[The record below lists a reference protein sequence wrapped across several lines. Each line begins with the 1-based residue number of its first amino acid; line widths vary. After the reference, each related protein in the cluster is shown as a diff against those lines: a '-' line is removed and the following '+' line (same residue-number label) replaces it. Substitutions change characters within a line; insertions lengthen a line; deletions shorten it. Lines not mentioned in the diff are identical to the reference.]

1 MGEYNRGGLEC
12 EGVGLKL
19 LLLLLPT
26 EEEVGGIAV
35 LDAGPMAGKLAPRG
49 DCEEEAAVSAE
60 DETPAGIAKRDED
73 DGDRGGVA
81 SGGGGPADEEA
92 CSAPASEEEAP
103 AGRDDEEEGAEL
115 PEPPAAG
122 LPVM

>member
-1 MGEYNRGGLEC
+1 MLTEGLTVRAAAPPAAASDEEEGLAAVMGEYNRGGLEC

-60 DETPAGIAKRDED
+60 DETPAGIAKRGKVEV
-73 DGDRGGVA
+73 RLW
-81 SGGGGPADEEA
+81 PA
-92 CSAPASEEEAP
+92 
-103 AGRDDEEEGAEL
+103 
-115 PEPPAAG
+115 
-122 LPVM
+122 